1 VDELAMTAEARRRK
15 ILQLLE
21 EAGTVK
27 VEDLSDRFTVSQVT
41 IRKDLSDLEQQGLLQ
56 RTYGG
61 AVFSHRSRF
70 NISFIEKVNLQAA
83 QKEAIARTAL
93 DYIHE
98 GDTIILD
105 AGSTTLSLASALVG
119 KFQSLYVITSS
130 VPAALELARAGYE
143 LLLVGGQVRNYSL
156 ALIGGA
162 AVRTLESYHADRAFL
177 GSSGTTIAHG
187 HSTPNPL
194 DAEVKRAMIRSAD
207 EAYVLTDASK
217 FGHACL
223 ANYARLDEIAMII
236 TDPGI
241 PTHFLEALAERGI
254 ACRLAGADSGPSSAA
269 TLAAAV

>member
-1 VDELAMTAEARRRK
+1 MTAEARRRK

-27 VEDLSDRFTVSQVT
+27 VEELSDRFMLSQVT

-70 NISFIEKVNLQAA
+70 NISFIERVKLKAS
-83 QKEAIARTAL
+83 QKEGIAHAAIER
-93 DYIHE
+93 IHE

-105 AGSTTLSLASALVG
+105 GGTTTLSLAAALVG
-119 KFQSLYVITSS
+119 RFRSLFVITNS
-130 VPAALELARAGYE
+130 VPASLELARAGYE
-143 LLLVGGQVRNYSL
+143 LLLVGGQVRNHSL
-156 ALIGGA
+156 TLIGPV
-162 AVRTLESYHADRAFL
+162 AVRTLENFHADRAFL
-177 GSSGTTIAHG
+177 GTSGTTLTHG

-207 EAYVLTDASK
+207 ETYVLTDSSK

-223 ANYARLDEIAMII
+223 ATYARLEEVSLII
-236 TDPGI
+236 TDPDI
-241 PTHFLEALAERGI
+241 PVNLVKTFTERGI
-254 ACRLAGADSGPSSAA
+254 PYRLAGSDSGQSSEAS
-269 TLAAAV
+269 LAE

>member
-1 VDELAMTAEARRRK
+1 VNESGITAEARRRK

-21 EAGTVK
+21 EAGSVK

-41 IRKDLSDLEQQGLLQ
+41 IRKDLTELEQQGLLQ

-61 AVFSHRSRF
+61 AVYSHRSRF
-70 NISFIEKVNLQAA
+70 NISFMDRVNLQAE

-93 DYIHE
+93 EYIHE
-98 GDTIILD
+98 GDCIILD

-119 KFQSLYVITSS
+119 KFQSLFVITSS

-156 ALIGGA
+156 ALIGPA

-177 GSSGTTIAHG
+177 GSSGTTLAHG

-194 DAEVKRAMIRSAD
+194 DAELKRAMIQSAD
-207 EAYVLTDASK
+207 ETYVLADASK

-223 ANYARLDEIAMII
+223 ATYARLDEVSMII
-236 TDPGI
+236 TDPGV
-241 PTHFLEALAERGI
+241 PSHFLDAFAERGI
-254 ACRLAGADSGPSSAA
+254 SCRVANTESSLAE
-269 TLAAAV
+269 AV

>member
-27 VEDLSDRFTVSQVT
+27 VEDLSDRFSVSQVT

-70 NISFIEKVNLQAA
+70 NISFMEKVNLQAA
-83 QKEAIARTAL
+83 EKEAIARTAL
-93 DYIHE
+93 DYVHE

-105 AGSTTLSLASALVG
+105 AGSTTLCLASTLVG

-156 ALIGGA
+156 ALIGAA
-162 AVRTLESYHADRAFL
+162 AVRTLECYHADRAFL
-177 GSSGTTIAHG
+177 GSSGTTLAHG

-194 DAEVKRAMIRSAD
+194 DAEVKRAMIRCAD

-223 ANYARLDEIAMII
+223 ANYARLEEIAMII

-241 PTHFLEALAERGI
+241 PAHFLDGFAERGI
-254 ACRLAGADSGPSSAA
+254 ACRLADTDSGSSSESS
-269 TLAAAV
+269 LAAAV

>member
-1 VDELAMTAEARRRK
+1 MNAEARRRK
-15 ILQLLE
+15 ILHLLE
-21 EAGTVK
+21 EAGSVK

-41 IRKDLSDLEQQGLLQ
+41 IRKDLTDLEQQGLLQ

-70 NISFIEKVNLQAA
+70 NISFMEKVNLQAA

-93 DYIHE
+93 EYIHE

-143 LLLVGGQVRNYSL
+143 LLLVGGQIRNYSL

-207 EAYVLTDASK
+207 ETYVLTDASK

-223 ANYARLDEIAMII
+223 ATYARLNEVAMII

-241 PTHFLEALAERGI
+241 PAHFQEAFAERGV
-254 ACRLAGADSGPSSAA
+254 AYRLAGADSAPASQAP
-269 TLAAAV
+269 LAEAIVN